1 VKIKAEGRAV
11 VLTKEQIEAFE
22 GLTKLQQKF
31 ALKKLEGLNTY
42 QSYVAAGG
50 KAKSPET
57 GMTSAHEIL
66 NNLKVSSFIKSFEI
80 PAVERIASAVM
91 SREEMIE
98 RLSTMARVKVDDVL
112 NISNRILYDS
122 EGEEVAQGAWSLKN
136 VEDMTNDAS
145 IAISELTAGK
155 DGLKVKLHNQIAAM
169 KQLSELLGYNKP
181 QEVTVNGVIA
191 VSLTNAQKGLLD
203 KALDADY

>member
-1 VKIKAEGRAV
+1 MKIKTEGRTV
-11 VLTKEQIEAFE
+11 VLTKEQIEMFN
-22 GLTKLQQKF
+22 GLTKLQQNI
-31 ALKKLEGLNTY
+31 ALKKLEGLSNY
-42 QSYVAAGG
+42 KAYVAAGG
-50 KAKSPET
+50 KAKSQASAS
-57 GMTSAHEIL
+57 TSADEIL
-66 NNLKVSSFIKSFEI
+66 GKLNVSSFIKSFEV
-80 PAVERIASAVM
+80 PAIERIASAVM

-136 VEDMTNDAS
+136 VEDMTNDAA

-181 QEVTVNGVIA
+181 QEIGVTVTKKL
-191 VSLTNAQKGLLD
+191 SDFYKE
-203 KALDADY
+203 

>member
-1 VKIKAEGRAV
+1 MKIKAEGRNV
-11 VLTKEQIEAFE
+11 VLTKEQISAFE
-22 GLTKLQQKF
+22 GLTKLQQKVATNRLSGMSAF
-31 ALKKLEGLNTY
+31 DA
-42 QSYVAAGG
+42 YVNGGG
-50 KAKSPET
+50 KARNSAVAAT
-57 GMTSAHEIL
+57 CAHEIL
-66 NNLKVSSFIKSFEI
+66 NNPNVSSFIKSFETR
-80 PAVERIASAVM
+80 AAERITSAIM

-122 EGEEVAQGAWSLKN
+122 DGEEVAQGAWSLKN

-181 QEVTVNGVIA
+181 QEITVNGVLS
-191 VSLTNAQKGLLD
+191 VELTNTQKGLLD
-203 KALDADY
+203 KALDGEY

>member
-1 VKIKAEGRAV
+1 MKIKTEGRTV
-11 VLTKEQIEAFE
+11 VLTKEQIEMFN
-22 GLTKLQQKF
+22 GLTKLQQNI
-31 ALKKLEGLNTY
+31 ALKKLEGLSNY
-42 QSYVAAGG
+42 KAYVAAGG
-50 KAKSPET
+50 KAKSQASAS
-57 GMTSAHEIL
+57 TSADEIL
-66 NNLKVSSFIKSFEI
+66 GKLNVSSFIKSFEV
-80 PAVERIASAVM
+80 PAIERIASAVM

-136 VEDMTNDAS
+136 VEGMTNDAA

-181 QEVTVNGVIA
+181 QEISVTVTKKL
-191 VSLTNAQKGLLD
+191 SDFYKE
-203 KALDADY
+203 

>member
-1 VKIKAEGRAV
+1 MKVTAQGRSV
-11 VLTKEQIEAFE
+11 TLSKEQVDMFN

-31 ALKKLEGLNTY
+31 ALKKIEGLGNY
-42 QSYVAAGG
+42 QAYVAAGG
-50 KAKSPET
+50 KSKTPEAASV
-57 GMTSAHEIL
+57 SANTIL
-66 NNLKVSSFIKSFEI
+66 NNVKVSSFIKSFDYM
-80 PAVERIASAVM
+80 AVERIASAVM

-136 VEDMTNDAS
+136 VEDMTNDAA

-181 QEVTVNGVIA
+181 QEINLNGNLSVE
-191 VSLTNAQKGLLD
+191 LTNTQKGLLD
-203 KALDADY
+203 RALDGEY